1 MGPTTMKSD
10 AGATIRLLRKALAAR
25 PFTRGEIEAIRWDK
39 SDPLAA
45 VLDEAWIDLRIWV
58 TDEDIR
64 KKDPQYEERWRE
76 RLSGWVERLTLETH
90 RT

>member
-1 MGPTTMKSD
+1 MKAD
-10 AGATIRLLRKALAAR
+10 ANATIRLLRKAVAGQ
-25 PFTRGEIEAIRWDK
+25 PVTREELESIRCDK
-39 SDPLAA
+39 SDPLTA

-64 KKDPQYEERWRE
+64 KNDPRYEERWRG
-76 RLSGWVERLTLETH
+76 RLSGWIERLTLEAQ

>member
-1 MGPTTMKSD
+1 MRSD
-10 AGATIRLLRKALAAR
+10 ADATIRLLRRAVAGQPVSREAL
-25 PFTRGEIEAIRWDK
+25 EAIRCDE

-45 VLDEAWIDLRIWV
+45 VLDEAWIDLRIWI

-64 KKDPQYEERWRE
+64 KKDPQYEERWRG
-76 RLSGWVERLTLETH
+76 RLSGWIERLTLETH